1 MTSKL
6 VASNLRHHL
15 TRSSHVLRWK
25 LLSTAAAAAV
35 AEHDGKNS
43 SETTMKGVKIS
54 GRPLYLDVQATS
66 PVDPRVLDAMLP
78 FYLSRFGNP
87 HSRTHFYGWES
98 DEAVERARAQVAS
111 LIGASPKEIVFTSG
125 ATESNNISVKGVMH
139 FYKEKKRHVITTQ
152 TEHKCVLDSCRH
164 LQQEG
169 FDVTYLPVESDGL
182 VDLEKLRAAI
192 RPDTGLVS
200 VMAVNNEIGVV
211 QPVEEIGRI
220 CKEFNVPF
228 HTDAAQAL
236 GKIPIDV
243 EKWNVS
249 LMSLSGH
256 KVYGPKGVGALYL
269 RRRPRIRVEPQM
281 NGGGQERGIRSG
293 TVATPL
299 VVGMGAA
306 CEVAMNELEYDEK
319 RISALQQRLLNGIRE
334 KLDGVVV
341 NGSLERRYAGN
352 LNLSFAYV
360 EGESLLMGLKEVAVS
375 SGSACTSASLEP
387 SYVLRALGVE
397 EDMAHTS
404 IRFGIGRFTTEA
416 EIDRAVELTV
426 RQVEKLREMSP
437 LYEMMNLFHTNKA
450 FNLCSISFLGSGR
463 GGAGAVLRRTMGIE
477 LVQSSIEAQ
486 ASFAIVVQFVHATGM
501 GQLQNRVAD
510 IYSTKNL
517 RGKGVLCKGIGIRL
531 PLLPVVP
538 KLFSCTFFT
547 VKKSLF
553 SSIYSIPKMRSRN
566 PVKLSSKFALLKT
579 ASVLCLLT
587 IDIPINRFKMGRK
600 SQTWGSLQLTISLY
614 SRTQQFT
621 STLLIDLS
629 NLGARDTAY
638 EKIYLKAT

>member
-1 MTSKL
+1 MASKL
-6 VASNLRHHL
+6 FASNLRHAL
-15 TRSSHVLRWK
+15 KRTTASGAVFSNLRAT
-25 LLSTAAAAAV
+25 STAAAV
-35 AEHDGKNS
+35 APEPLE
-43 SETTMKGVKIS
+43 ETTDGISMKGVRIS

-66 PVDPRVLDAMLP
+66 PVDPRVLDAMMP
-78 FYLSRFGNP
+78 FYLSRYGNP
-87 HSRTHFYGWES
+87 HSRTHLYGWEA
-98 DEAVERARAQVAS
+98 DEAVENARVQVAE

-125 ATESNNISVKGVMH
+125 ATECNNIAVKGVMH

-169 FDVTYLPVESDGL
+169 FEITYLPVGSDGL
-182 VDLEKLRAAI
+182 VDLEKLKSSI

-200 VMAVNNEIGVV
+200 VMAVNNEIGVI
-211 QPVEEIGRI
+211 QPMEEIGRI

-236 GKIPIDV
+236 GKIRIDV
-243 EKWNVS
+243 NKWNVS

-256 KVYGPKGVGALYL
+256 KVYGPKGVGALYM

-293 TVATPL
+293 TVPTPL

-306 CEVAMNELEYDEK
+306 CELAKKEMAYDE
-319 RISALQQRLLNGIRE
+319 RWISELQERLLNGIRA

-341 NGSLERRYAGN
+341 NGSLERRYVGN
-352 LNLSFAYV
+352 LNLSFAFV

-426 RQVEKLREMSP
+426 DQVEKLREMSP
-437 LYEMMNLFHTNKA
+437 LYE
-450 FNLCSISFLGSGR
+450 
-463 GGAGAVLRRTMGIE
+463 
-477 LVQSSIEAQ
+477 LVKE
-486 ASFAIVVQFVHATGM
+486 G
-501 GQLQNRVAD
+501 
-510 IYSTKNL
+510 KNL
-517 RGKGVLCKGIGIRL
+517 K
-531 PLLPVVP
+531 
-538 KLFSCTFFT
+538 
-547 VKKSLF
+547 
-553 SSIYSIPKMRSRN
+553 
-566 PVKLSSKFALLKT
+566 
-579 ASVLCLLT
+579 
-587 IDIPINRFKMGRK
+587 DITW
-600 SQTWGSLQLTISLY
+600 SQH
-614 SRTQQFT
+614 
-621 STLLIDLS
+621 
-629 NLGARDTAY
+629 
-638 EKIYLKAT
+638 